1 MNKPNFDRDMLS
13 VTAKIDKNNKPSLL
27 LHSCCAPC
35 SSAVLERLYEYF
47 DLTVFYYNPNI
58 SPASEFYKR
67 LEEEKRFCKEY
78 FNSLNIPDVKVIE
91 GNYEPELF
99 YSSVKGYEDCEE
111 RGERCHICY
120 RLRLEK
126 TAQYAKENG
135 FDYFCS
141 TLTVSPLKDCI
152 IINQIGKELSEKYGV
167 AFLPSDFKKHEGF
180 KRSISLSVE
189 YNLYRQNFCGCIFS
203 KRASEKN

>member
-1 MNKPNFDRDMLS
+1 MNKPNFDREMQAITS
-13 VTAKIDKNNKPSLL
+13 NIDKDNKPTLL

-35 SSAVLERLYEYF
+35 SSAVLERLHEYF
-47 DLTVFYYNPNI
+47 NITVFYYNPNI
-58 SPASEFYKR
+58 SPANEFYKR

-78 FNSLNIPDVKVIE
+78 FNSLNIQSVEVIE
-91 GNYEPELF
+91 GKYEPEIF
-99 YSSVKGYEDCEE
+99 YSAVKGYEDCLE

-126 TAQYAKENG
+126 TAEYAKENG

-141 TLTVSPLKDCI
+141 TLTVSPLKDCQK
-152 IINQIGKELSEKYGV
+152 INEIGKELSKKYDI

-180 KRSISLSVE
+180 KRSISLSND
-189 YNLYRQNFCGCIFS
+189 YQLYRQNFCGCIFS
-203 KRASEKN
+203 KMASEK